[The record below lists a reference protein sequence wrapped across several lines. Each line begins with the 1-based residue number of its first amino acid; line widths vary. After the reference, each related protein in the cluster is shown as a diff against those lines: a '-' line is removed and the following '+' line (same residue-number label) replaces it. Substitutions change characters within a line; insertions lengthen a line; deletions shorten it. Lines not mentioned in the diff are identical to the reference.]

1 MKRCYLRM
9 ISLFILASVGNEIFA
24 QGRDAAIEKAT
35 HAITSK
41 DYPAAVRICLEE
53 LKHSPGDY
61 DVSFLLCK
69 AHAFSNEWD
78 KALAVL
84 DALASAFPDNSDV
97 LVFRA
102 RIESWKRNYAA
113 AERGYQRALEIRPR
127 NLEAMIGLAEIA
139 SWQGEY
145 ARSVSLYDRAAEQYP
160 DNAELAFRLGRVHF
174 WSGNYEKARHTYEK
188 ALRLDPQNKEYRKAL
203 TTASPR
209 WLKNYEFRY
218 EHLTETFTDER
229 SPCIDRRLAFQ
240 LNLAPT
246 GPLVFKASQ
255 TERFEKR
262 DYQYDVES
270 YPRLW
275 NRSYAHLNLA
285 ISPKAVHYPNHSWLA
300 EVYQGIFS
308 SWEVSLGHRRLAFSP
323 SSTSVYLGSVAYYHG
338 QSIAF
343 LRWYLTQ
350 EEGKTAFSWTANLRR
365 YFSETSHLS
374 VGYGMG
380 SKPFDIVTAEDL
392 LVKESWVIFAG
403 LDWRFFRK
411 IRLQLYYHL
420 RDEGPLRRRTFLLC
434 TGYCW

>member
-1 MKRCYLRM
+1 
-9 ISLFILASVGNEIFA
+9 
-24 QGRDAAIEKAT
+24 
-35 HAITSK
+35 
-41 DYPAAVRICLEE
+41 
-53 LKHSPGDY
+53 
-61 DVSFLLCK
+61 
-69 AHAFSNEWD
+69 
-78 KALAVL
+78 
-84 DALASAFPDNSDV
+84 
-97 LVFRA
+97 
-102 RIESWKRNYAA
+102 
-113 AERGYQRALEIRPR
+113 
-127 NLEAMIGLAEIA
+127 MIGLAEIA

-160 DNAELAFRLGRVHF
+160 DNAELAFQLGRVHF
-174 WSGNYEKARHTYEK
+174 WSGNYEKARHSYEK

-218 EHLTETFTDER
+218 EHQAETFTDGR
-229 SPCIDRRLAFQ
+229 NPYIDRRLAFQ
-240 LNLAPT
+240 LNFLLT
-246 GPLVFKASQ
+246 GPLVLKASL
-255 TERFEKR
+255 TERSEKK
-262 DYQYDVES
+262 DYQYEVES

-275 NRSYAHLNLA
+275 NRSYAYLNLA
-285 ISPKAVHYPNHSWLA
+285 VSPKAVHYPNHSWLA

-308 SWEVSLGHRRLAFSP
+308 SWEVSLGHRRITFSP
-323 SSTSVYLGSVAYYHG
+323 RSTSVYLGSVAHYHD

-343 LRWYLTQ
+343 LRWYLTR
-350 EEGKTAFSWTANLRR
+350 EEGKTTFSWTVNLRR

-403 LDWRFFRK
+403 LDWRFFQK

-420 RDEGPLRRRTFLLC
+420 RDEGTLRRHTFLLC